1 MADYPIP
8 SLPFTASGGDNSSTG
23 GRQSILVHEGQRLHR
38 LDTSQ
43 SIHFAERQETF
54 TIPEPSPEE
63 FPEFCDEEERSRAIA
78 AAKELAEAALTEESD
93 DRIDRASAP
102 CFACCAAPT
111 ETTAPDAEA
120 EDVELTEE
128 VIEKLS
134 SRQLNSIVERRI
146 SKELSRGPSICREE
160 SFRVDKGIVSFSS
173 FLIAKPPKQRTAELD
188 QPVPLVDYLPP
199 SPLFTFDGKLGVD
212 CMAFKLDF
220 TDKLENIVPP
230 FFLQE
235 GEQQDR
241 RAREILKKGISYAR
255 AIDMFGPQ
263 DLDFMKQEPSAA
275 HKDLLSY

>member
-1 MADYPIP
+1 MEEVACLRI
-8 SLPFTASGGDNSSTG
+8 G
-23 GRQSILVHEGQRLHR
+23 VHLFQ
-38 LDTSQ
+38 
-43 SIHFAERQETF
+43 
-54 TIPEPSPEE
+54 
-63 FPEFCDEEERSRAIA
+63 
-78 AAKELAEAALTEESD
+78 
-93 DRIDRASAP
+93 ASAP

-111 ETTAPDAEA
+111 ETTASDAEV
-120 EDVELTEE
+120 EEVELTEE
-128 VIEKLS
+128 VIEKMS
-134 SRQLNSIVERRI
+134 TRQLNSMIERRL
-146 SKELSRGPSICREE
+146 SKELSRGPSVCREE

-173 FLIAKPPKQRTAELD
+173 FLVAKPHKQKTANLH

-235 GEQQDR
+235 GEKPDK

-263 DLDFMKQEPSAA
+263 DLDFMNEEPSAA
-275 HKDLLSY
+275 HKDLLSC